1 MYLYQIWLLYV
12 CKYYVYKRILLACHP
27 FLFVAASEL
36 SFTLVFFPNSQITKK
51 IRQNTMDPHSVDEG
65 VTMAEEEKEI
75 EDDEEMAREEEEE
88 MVAGRMDEMVTSQ
101 RPLGEAARPSKC
113 ETIVDDWK
121 IDW

>member
-65 VTMAEEEKEI
+65 VTMAEEE
-75 EDDEEMAREEEEE
+75 EEMA
-88 MVAGRMDEMVTSQ
+88 AGRMDEMVVLQNTSQ
-101 RPLGEAARPSKC
+101 RPLGEVARPSKC
-113 ETIVDDWK
+113 DTIVEDWK

>member
-27 FLFVAASEL
+27 FPFVAASEL

-65 VTMAEEEKEI
+65 VTMAEEEEG
-75 EDDEEMAREEEEE
+75 MAREEE
-88 MVAGRMDEMVTSQ
+88 MAAGRMDEMVVLQNTSQ
-101 RPLGEAARPSKC
+101 RPLGEVARPSKC
-113 ETIVDDWK
+113 DTIVEDWK